1 LAISGN
7 AEAFVYLEDEDIA
20 EITPDSARL
29 WDGSNNEVFRPLVPN
44 SSVPSFIDKGDYSH
58 FMLKEIFEQP
68 QKIKAL
74 LGGSFISAGVQE
86 ERFGPKAPSIFSQV
100 KAIKIVACGTS
111 YHAGLV
117 GKYWLE
123 DLAGLPCDVEVASEF
138 RYRDKIVASRTL
150 LVFISQS
157 GETADT
163 LECLRASKNIDYIA
177 RLGICNVPTSSLA
190 RESDLVFL
198 TKAGPEIAVASTK
211 SFTTQL
217 VALLMLTSVLGR
229 RNKLSAKAEKDI
241 KESLETLPDLLS
253 RVLGLEP
260 AIKRMAA
267 SIDQKKNILF
277 LARGIHYPIAMEGA
291 LKLKEIS
298 YIHAEAYPAGELK
311 HGPLALIDAGMPVI
325 AVAPNNQL
333 LGKLQSNLQEVRAR
347 GGQIYVFG
355 HSITSHQG
363 TMDQFI
369 EIPEVPE
376 SITPII
382 YTIPLQLLSF
392 HVASL
397 KGTDI
402 DKPRNLAKSVTVE

>member
-1 LAISGN
+1 
-7 AEAFVYLEDEDIA
+7 
-20 EITPDSARL
+20 
-29 WDGSNNEVFRPLVPN
+29 
-44 SSVPSFIDKGDYSH
+44 
-58 FMLKEIFEQP
+58 
-68 QKIKAL
+68 
-74 LGGSFISAGVQE
+74 
-86 ERFGPKAPSIFSQV
+86 
-100 KAIKIVACGTS
+100 
-111 YHAGLV
+111 
-117 GKYWLE
+117 
-123 DLAGLPCDVEVASEF
+123 
-138 RYRDKIVASRTL
+138 
-150 LVFISQS
+150 
-157 GETADT
+157 
-163 LECLRASKNIDYIA
+163 
-177 RLGICNVPTSSLA
+177 
-190 RESDLVFL
+190 
-198 TKAGPEIAVASTK
+198 
-211 SFTTQL
+211 
-217 VALLMLTSVLGR
+217 MLTSVLGR